1 MVRTTASHRIASHH
15 KCLISLPTYVAILK
29 TTTKHSVH
37 SPNSSPPLLSS
48 LTHTE
53 SRTNTRPGARS
64 ANMKPVVSGKS
75 RLHLQVH
82 VLTARRFYHTDILSQ
97 TAFNA
102 WTWYAHINADDEHP
116 VDRSIELTRQT
127 SAHSIVISIFGIVIL
142 STIGSMFATN
152 HHSMMGANDDPEDGK
167 AVATAVFGAVVVY
180 AVRLTPY
187 IQNRQQR
194 RDGLAR
200 QREKEID
207 KRRWTERTP

>member
-1 MVRTTASHRIASHH
+1 MKLPASWFERRHRIASHRIASQVSYLTTNLRRHLEDHH
-15 KCLISLPTYVAILK
+15 KALCTLPESIAT
-29 TTTKHSVH
+29 
-37 SPNSSPPLLSS
+37 PPLIPH
-48 LTHTE
+48 THTE

-194 RDGLAR
+194 RDGPAR
-200 QREKEID
+200 QREK
-207 KRRWTERTP
+207 KG

>member
-1 MVRTTASHRIASHH
+1 
-15 KCLISLPTYVAILK
+15 
-29 TTTKHSVH
+29 
-37 SPNSSPPLLSS
+37 
-48 LTHTE
+48 
-53 SRTNTRPGARS
+53 
-64 ANMKPVVSGKS
+64 MKPVVSGKC

-82 VLTARRFYHTDILSQ
+82 VLTARRFYHTDILSP

-194 RDGLAR
+194 RMAS
-200 QREKEID
+200 Q
-207 KRRWTERTP
+207 TERERDRQKQMDGTNAIMYRRICERRSAS